1 MLGKPLVTFR
11 ISLSREY
18 LFAPMVQGS
27 QKRAEH
33 KTNVTWEK
41 KKQADS
47 FSPPD
52 SGAISNCHICINMF
66 TVSSPNSESSKT
78 RSGLVI
84 HRFLLVIFQCKLAI
98 KVGNIVAKANV
109 SQFSRA

>member
-41 KKQADS
+41 KNKLIPFHRQ
-47 FSPPD
+47 
-52 SGAISNCHICINMF
+52 
-66 TVSSPNSESSKT
+66 TVEPFQT
-78 RSGLVI
+78 
-84 HRFLLVIFQCKLAI
+84 VIFALTCLQCHLQTR
-98 KVGNIVAKANV
+98 KVQRHVLD
-109 SQFSRA
+109 S